1 MKKLLVVSIILLI
14 GACSGIKKSPKP
26 DPFFNTEKMASIM
39 TDVYL
44 IEGSMTSNRKSF
56 VDLGIVPD
64 QYVYQKHG
72 IDSISYKSNFN
83 YYADRV
89 EDFIEVLELVD
100 KNLQVI
106 KDSVTERQNRLNE
119 KPTQLD
125 SISKNKIDKVL
136 ESVK

>member
-1 MKKLLVVSIILLI
+1 
-14 GACSGIKKSPKP
+14 
-26 DPFFNTEKMASIM
+26 MASIM

-56 VDLGIVPD
+56 VDLGIIPD

-72 IDSISYKSNFN
+72 IDSISYKKNFN

-89 EDFIEVLELVD
+89 EDFIEVLDLVD
-100 KNLQVI
+100 VKLLVI
-106 KDSVTERQNRLNE
+106 KDSVTARQNNVN
-119 KPTQLD
+119 KDVPQLD

>member
-1 MKKLLVVSIILLI
+1 MRKLLVILSLLII
-14 GACSGIKKSPKP
+14 GACSGIQKSPKP
-26 DPFFNTEKMASIM
+26 DPFFDTEKMASIM

-56 VDLGIVPD
+56 VDLGIIPD

-72 IDSISYKSNFN
+72 IDSISYKNNFN

-89 EDFIEVLELVD
+89 EDFIEVLDLVD
-100 KNLQVI
+100 VKLLVI
-106 KDSVTERQNRLNE
+106 KDSVTARQNNVN
-119 KPTQLD
+119 KDVSQLD

>member
-1 MKKLLVVSIILLI
+1 MRKLSAILSLLII
-14 GACSGIKKSPKP
+14 GACSGIERTPKP
-26 DPFFNTEKMASIM
+26 DPFFDTEKMASIM

-56 VDLGIVPD
+56 VDLGIIPD

-72 IDSISYKSNFN
+72 IDSISFKNNFN

-89 EDFIEVLELVD
+89 EDFIEVLDLVD
-100 KNLQVI
+100 EKLLVI
-106 KDSVTERQNRLNE
+106 KDSVTARQNNIN
-119 KPTQLD
+119 KAVPQLD

-136 ESVK
+136 ESLK